1 MWRDDLPRHRRAAVP
16 GAARPRPLRDCASSR
31 AGPTPGE
38 SAQQVARVVIAAG
51 GTAGHVVP
59 AIAVADALQAEGAE
73 VSFLGTRERA
83 EADLVPEAGYEIDF
97 LRVSG
102 LDRRNPLKAARA
114 VWRAGRAVAAARRVL
129 ESGRADVALGGG
141 GYVAGPAGP
150 PALAAVRM
158 ELPLVLTE
166 ADSHLGLANRMLAR
180 RAERICLAFP
190 IPGRDGG
197 PYVITG
203 RPVPRSVLE
212 ADAAMARRRFGI
224 PEPADCVTVV
234 GGSLG
239 ARSINLAA
247 FGAFA
252 RFDQD
257 HDHVGQPWVL
267 HIVGRRDYPELRR
280 RWDEEGRPERY
291 TLLQY
296 EPNLG
301 DVLAAAALVVARAG
315 GSVME
320 IAAAGRPAILIPY
333 PHATA
338 DHQTTN
344 ARWMADGGAAMVIP
358 DAELTAE
365 RLSAA
370 IAELLSDEDRLR
382 AMSIAAKR
390 LAKPDAAKRIARE
403 VLEAADG

>member
-1 MWRDDLPRHRRAAVP
+1 
-16 GAARPRPLRDCASSR
+16 
-31 AGPTPGE
+31 
-38 SAQQVARVVIAAG
+38 VIAAG

-59 AIAVADALQAEGAE
+59 AIAVADALRAEGAE

-83 EADLVPEAGYEIDF
+83 EAELVPAAGYEIDY

-102 LDRRNPLKAARA
+102 LDRRNPLKAALAA
-114 VWRAGRAVAAARRVL
+114 VRAGRAVGAARRVL
-129 ESGRADVALGGG
+129 ERRRAEVVLGGG
-141 GYVAGPAGP
+141 GYVAGPAG
-150 PALAAVRM
+150 LAAVRM
-158 ELPLVLTE
+158 GLPLVLTE
-166 ADSHLGLANRMLAR
+166 ADSHLGLANRLLAR

-197 PYVITG
+197 PYVVTG
-203 RPVPRSVLE
+203 RPVPRPVLE
-212 ADAAMARRRFGI
+212 ADATVARRRFGI
-224 PEPADCVTVV
+224 PEPADCLTVV

-247 FGAFA
+247 FDAFP
-252 RFDQD
+252 RLPG
-257 HDHVGQPWVL
+257 DHVGQPWVL
-267 HIVGRRDYPELRR
+267 HIVGRRDYPELRK

-296 EPNLG
+296 EPDLG
-301 DVLAAAALVVARAG
+301 DVLAAADLVVARAG

-344 ARWMADGGAAMVIP
+344 ARWMADGGAAVVIP
-358 DAELTAE
+358 DSELTPD
-365 RLSAA
+365 RLSAT
-370 IAELLSDEDRLR
+370 IAQLLGDEDRLR
-382 AMSIAAKR
+382 AMSIAARR
-390 LAKPDAAKRIARE
+390 LAKPDAAERIARE
-403 VLEAADG
+403 ILEAAK